1 MTLTVKRND
10 GFFDYVFNYY
20 FFLNGKKYKLGHS
33 EEIEIDLPEGEY
45 EVYSKYY
52 WMRSK
57 KKKIALTDKNA
68 RIDVKLFMER
78 QQWFKLLVVIGLA
91 MLMTILGND
100 LFHEM
105 GLFILK
111 SWLVFYLFML
121 TIGSERFMRIVF
133 EEES

>member
-1 MTLTVKRND
+1 MTCLQ
-10 GFFDYVFNYY
+10 
-20 FFLNGKKYKLGHS
+20 
-33 EEIEIDLPEGEY
+33 GEY

-68 RIDVKLFMER
+68 KIDVKLFMER
-78 QQWFKLLVVIGLA
+78 QQWYKLLVVIALA
-91 MLMTILGND
+91 TLMAVLGND
-100 LFHEM
+100 FFQDL

-111 SWLVFYLFML
+111 AWLVFYLFML
-121 TIGSERFMRIVF
+121 TIGSERFMRILF